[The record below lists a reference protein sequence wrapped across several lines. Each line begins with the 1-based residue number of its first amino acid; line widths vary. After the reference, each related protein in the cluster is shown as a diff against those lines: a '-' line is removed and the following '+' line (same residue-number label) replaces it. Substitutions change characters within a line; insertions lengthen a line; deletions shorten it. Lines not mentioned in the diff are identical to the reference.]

1 MIQVELMNNPEE
13 MKKSFC
19 EIEILFDNLTSNF
32 VLVNF
37 LTVYFVSSL
46 NYERTFF
53 GVKLRTNGAA
63 NKSNLVAPV
72 AHL

>member
-1 MIQVELMNNPEE
+1 MNNHEE
-13 MKKSFC
+13 MKKKSFC

-53 GVKLRTNGAA
+53 GGKLRTNGGA